1 MARQR
6 AGALGRGIRLARAA
20 VEGNREEAL
29 IALRKAV
36 SLRPESAEWASGDR
50 DFEALWGDPEFISI
64 VGP

>member
-1 MARQR
+1 
-6 AGALGRGIRLARAA
+6 